1 MNGIRFTREA
11 RSRYVKA
18 NAAALRWM
26 LDRPILRG
34 GFLNTKMN
42 SISQLD
48 YSGADGLR
56 GPDYTYGWIQGRGL
70 EVLATQARFF
80 EQTDPSL
87 SAALDRTARPLYSLL
102 SDLQKADGHVYFLYD
117 SAMRPVYGD
126 TPETLRDQSREPD
139 IYTPTDVFVAKG
151 LICAAHRYCPQ
162 NLSAH
167 LDYLDRIV
175 EAVEGNRYQLDEKIR
190 LGRDAI
196 HIQPTD
202 FSSRMIL
209 IAAAG
214 LLQRL
219 QVTHDVS
226 FGQRFVEHTLSHHL
240 DTTKML
246 LSNVLGGAET
256 NVGHA
261 IEFAGFALDLD
272 VVSRDPGTVSL
283 LMGLLLS
290 SFRAGFSGPGLT
302 LNLSLLDG
310 RHLSEK
316 RPWWSLPETIKTAA
330 VAYSHTSA
338 PDVLEVWKTADT
350 AFFSHFWR
358 GAFAYQTLTE
368 SGPVDFVPA
377 TPDLDPGYHTGL
389 SLLAA
394 LSTVAEPSGAE

>member
-1 MNGIRFTREA
+1 MNEVRFAQEA
-11 RSRYVKA
+11 RTRYAKA

-26 LDRPILRG
+26 LDRPVLQG

-42 SISQLD
+42 SISQLE
-48 YSGADGLR
+48 YSGVDGLR

-70 EVLATQARFF
+70 EVLATQAQFF

-87 SAALDRTARPLYSLL
+87 SAALDRAARPLYSLL

-117 SAMRPVYGD
+117 GAMRPVYGD
-126 TPETLRDQSREPD
+126 TPDTLRDQSREPD

-162 NLSAH
+162 NLPAH
-167 LDYLDRIV
+167 LNYLDRIV
-175 EAVEGNRYQLDEKIR
+175 EAVEGDRYQLDERTR

-196 HIQPTD
+196 RRQPSD
-202 FSSRMIL
+202 FGSRMIM

-219 QVTHDVS
+219 QVPHDIS
-226 FGQRFVEHTLSHHL
+226 FGPRFVEHTLSQHL
-240 DTTKML
+240 DTEKFL
-246 LSNVLGGAET
+246 LRNVPGGTET

-272 VVSRDPGTVSL
+272 VISRDPGTVSL
-283 LMGLLLS
+283 MEGLLLA

-302 LNLSLLDG
+302 LNVSLADG

-330 VAYSHTSA
+330 VTYARTSN
-338 PDVLEVWKTADT
+338 PDVLEVWYTADN
-350 AFFSHFWR
+350 AFFSHYWR
-358 GAFAYQTLTE
+358 GAFAYQTLAE
-368 SGPVDFVPA
+368 AGPVDFVPA

-394 LSTVAEPSGAE
+394 LSTVAEPSTAE